1 MLKEVLNEIFE
12 EIHDLGHPG
21 TAVDKMMD
29 AVEGMGHRIK
39 WGHDLQGM
47 INAFEL
53 EGVSGIFDW
62 FKHMLLDLASPSGVP
77 LPFADAVRVAT
88 GMEMDEAIDW
98 LCVNLADVVEVGTE
112 ATVLRVFKDDPRKF
126 KVALAV
132 GTAIGIADD
141 NPVLLAL
148 NTVVFLKM
156 FGWQGGF
163 SRAWAPGS
171 FFSRSLDVLSK
182 VATGLAVADIALG
195 LMGFD
200 LVELFT
206 GLGDA
211 ADFSEVT
218 EFGEML
224 GDFLD
229 GMVTFGLIRLVNR
242 GIRGAFDALT
252 QGTRERLWRKRAVH
266 TALEALKAGLRQNAP
281 FSNLVNFVRAAKD
294 SGYYTTQLQEGA

>member
-53 EGVSGIFDW
+53 EEVSGIFDW

-112 ATVLRVFKDDPRKF
+112 AAVLRVFKDDPRKF

-132 GTAIGIADD
+132 GTALGIADD

-156 FGWQGGF
+156 FGWQGGIF
-163 SRAWAPGS
+163 ACGG
-171 FFSRSLDVLSK
+171 V
-182 VATGLAVADIALG
+182 G
-195 LMGFD
+195 
-200 LVELFT
+200 ELF
-206 GLGDA
+206 L
-211 ADFSEVT
+211 
-218 EFGEML
+218 
-224 GDFLD
+224 
-229 GMVTFGLIRLVNR
+229 
-242 GIRGAFDALT
+242 
-252 QGTRERLWRKRAVH
+252 
-266 TALEALKAGLRQNAP
+266 
-281 FSNLVNFVRAAKD
+281 
-294 SGYYTTQLQEGA
+294 